1 MLLQNMKD
9 DSQILVLNPLIALKI
24 IVREFPGGLV
34 VRILGCH
41 CRGPGSVPDGELRS
55 HKMCGMAEKIKL
67 LWLWINVL
75 FSYICQYSLC

>member
-55 HKMCGMAEKIKL
+55 HRCVA
-67 LWLWINVL
+67 
-75 FSYICQYSLC
+75 